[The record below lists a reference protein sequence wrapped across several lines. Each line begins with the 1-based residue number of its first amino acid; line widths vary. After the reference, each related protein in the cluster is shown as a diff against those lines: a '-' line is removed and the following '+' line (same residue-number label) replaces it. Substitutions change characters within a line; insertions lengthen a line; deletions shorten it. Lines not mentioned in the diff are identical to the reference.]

1 MQSITFFF
9 VFVITFGLGS
19 HTQQTLSIPH
29 HHHSQNQHDPLC
41 NTLCLLSRF
50 FFSFPPLPV
59 DKGQE
64 KTTYREGL
72 VDDNTVGDQG
82 TEEGTRVPV
91 GTGLGV
97 ESSPVRDVESCA
109 DEHREMAQPPNELG
123 TLLIHG
129 RAR

>member
-1 MQSITFFF
+1 MQHS
-9 VFVITFGLGS
+9 LLA
-19 HTQQTLSIPH
+19 LS
-29 HHHSQNQHDPLC
+29 L
-41 NTLCLLSRF
+41 

-129 RAR
+129 GGLQDDKKGFIPLAMALFSLPLSVKS